1 MIGNGS
7 PRCSDVSSETLM
19 MMMMSI
25 IIIII
30 IIIITGREILDFQ
43 NVEIDLN
50 ILRFNGLKIED

>member
-19 MMMMSI
+19 MMMMS
-25 IIIII
+25 IIII